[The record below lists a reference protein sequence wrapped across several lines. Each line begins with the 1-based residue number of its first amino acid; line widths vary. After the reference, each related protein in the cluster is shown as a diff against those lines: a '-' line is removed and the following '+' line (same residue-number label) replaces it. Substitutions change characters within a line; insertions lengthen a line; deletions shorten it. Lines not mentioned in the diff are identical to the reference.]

1 MSTAPRALSVSLA
14 FVEHLV
20 ALTRQLVTG
29 VPSADVPELSEARIT
44 YVSSDGSGAA

>member
-1 MSTAPRALSVSLA
+1 MSSAPRTLSAGWA

-29 VPSADVPELSEARIT
+29 VPTPDVPELSEARIT
-44 YVSSDGSGAA
+44 YVTSEGSGPA

>member
-1 MSTAPRALSVSLA
+1 MSSAPRTLSAGWA

-44 YVSSDGSGAA
+44 YVTSDGSGSP